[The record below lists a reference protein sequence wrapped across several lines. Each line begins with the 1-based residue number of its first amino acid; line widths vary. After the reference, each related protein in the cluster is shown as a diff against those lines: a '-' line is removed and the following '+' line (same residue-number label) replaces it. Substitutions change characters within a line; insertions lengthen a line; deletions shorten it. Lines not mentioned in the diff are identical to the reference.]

1 MSKKDLKIKEITSFE
16 KKVYAC
22 VRIIPKGKV
31 ASYAWVAQKIGR
43 PGSARAVGNALNK
56 NPFAPQVPCHRVVCG
71 DGRLG
76 GFASGVQEK
85 EFLLKKEGVK
95 IEKRKVKK
103 EFMLLAKKECAN
115 RKTGLK
121 TF

>member
-1 MSKKDLKIKEITSFE
+1 MSKKDLKIKEITPFE
-16 KKVYAC
+16 KKVYAY
-22 VRIIPKGKV
+22 VKMIPKGKV